1 MRKKE
6 ATVLIVD
13 DDSDI
18 LFSIRISLKKY
29 FSEIITTN
37 NPKKI
42 SSHLTEKTI
51 DVILLDM
58 NYRIG
63 FEDGKEGLYWL
74 KHIKEISPETTV
86 ILMTAFGSVNLAVDA
101 IKKGATDFIL
111 KPWNTEKLYG
121 IVNSGV
127 ELARSKRKNTQL
139 ETLQKLNDK
148 DFHNQTEH
156 IIGRSDV
163 MQSAVNLAQKV
174 APTDANILILG
185 ENGTGKYVFAKEIH
199 LQSERKNHP
208 FIHVDLGSLNEN
220 LFESE
225 LFGYVKGA
233 FTDAQK
239 DTIGR
244 FELAKGGTIF
254 LDEIGNLPLHLQA
267 KLLTVLEQ
275 RQVTPLGSNKAQPFN
290 VRVIAATNIPPEVLN
305 NESKFRQDL
314 LFRLNTVTLN
324 LPPLRERKE
333 DIVPIAEHFI
343 ALYSKKYNK
352 SVNSLTSD
360 TKQVLL
366 QEPWQGNIRALR
378 HAIERAVILTEH
390 ADLQISD
397 FQLEQKAQQNFN
409 QMTDKAPNA
418 FLPDNAHMENDLTEE
433 LTLEEMEKKAITAA
447 LKKHRYNI
455 SHCAKALGL
464 TRAALYRRMEKYG
477 L

>member
-13 DDSDI
+13 DDDDI
-18 LFSIRISLKKY
+18 LFSARISLKKY

-42 SSHLTEKTI
+42 SNHLTEKTI

-74 KHIKEISPETTV
+74 KHIKEVSPETTV

-111 KPWNTEKLYG
+111 KPWNTEKLYA

-139 ETLQKLNDK
+139 ETVQKLNDK
-148 DFHNQTEH
+148 EFHNNTEH
-156 IIGRSDV
+156 IIGNSPA
-163 MQSAVNLAQKV
+163 MQSAVRLAQKV

-267 KLLTVLEQ
+267 KLLTVVQ
-275 RQVTPLGSNKAQPFN
+275 NRKVTRLGEGTEREID
-290 VRVIAATNIPPEVLN
+290 VRIICATNADVHTMVDEQT
-305 NESKFRQDL
+305 FRQDL
-314 LFRLNTVTLN
+314 LFRINTIELN
-324 LPPLRERKE
+324 LPPLRDRVGDIELLANHFLKKLNQKYRKKIE
-333 DIVPIAEHFI
+333 GFSNS
-343 ALYSKKYNK
+343 ALTGLKNYHWP
-352 SVNSLTSD
+352 V
-360 TKQVLL
+360 
-366 QEPWQGNIRALR
+366 NIREIE
-378 HAIERAVILTEH
+378 HIIERAVIITDNTQIQPE
-390 ADLQISD
+390 DLHFSTKK
-397 FQLEQKAQQNFN
+397 LEVSLGANLN
-409 QMTDKAPNA
+409 
-418 FLPDNAHMENDLTEE
+418 
-433 LTLEEMEKKAITAA
+433 LEETEKLLIEQA
-447 LKKHRYNI
+447 LQKHQGNI
-455 SHCAKALGL
+455 SRAAKDLGL
-464 TRAALYRRMEKYG
+464 TRAALYRRIEKHQI
-477 L
+477 